1 MKKMKLLKALTGAAV
16 LAAAA
21 ILIAAAPQ
29 RYPVIFMIGDSTMAN
44 KSIENNRPERGWG
57 MMLPGYLDAK
67 ITVDNH
73 AMNGRSSKSFRDE
86 GRWQPI
92 LDKMKPG
99 DYVIIQFGH
108 NDEKIQDSTRGTDPK
123 TTFRDNL
130 RRYITETRAKGGI
143 PILCTA
149 IARRNFVDGQLVD
162 THGEYIQAVFVV
174 GEEMNV
180 PVIDMNKS
188 TTEWIKS
195 MPEEQSKNYFM
206 WIPKGI
212 WAAYPN
218 GLEDNTHL
226 SVAGGRAVAGLA
238 IREIAE
244 KVPDLAPFVRYYDL
258 VVAKDGSG
266 DFFTVQEAI
275 DVVPD
280 IRKSRTTIYIRNG
293 EYQEKL
299 NLPGSKMEVSF
310 IGEDVEKTILSCDDF
325 ASKKNRFG
333 ANMGTSGSSGFY
345 IYGNDF
351 RAENI
356 TFSNTAG
363 PVGQA
368 VAVFV
373 EGDRIVFKNCR
384 FLGFQDTL
392 YTHGNAS
399 RQYYEGCYIEGT
411 VDFIFGWSTAVFRNC
426 EIRAKRSGGYLT
438 AASTLE
444 SIPYGYVFLDC
455 KLTADPGVTD
465 VALGRPWRDYAKTVF
480 VNCEMGSHILAEG
493 WNNWG
498 KPEAEKTAFYA
509 EYNSK
514 GPGAAPAKRARWS
527 HQLTA
532 AQAAEYTVEKILGGA
547 DGWNPA
553 DEKYRPKDQ

>member
-1 MKKMKLLKALTGAAV
+1 
-16 LAAAA
+16 
-21 ILIAAAPQ
+21 
-29 RYPVIFMIGDSTMAN
+29 MIGDSTMAD
-44 KSIENNRPERGWG
+44 KSIEGNRSERGWG

-73 AMNGRSSKSFRDE
+73 ARNGRSSKSFRDE

-108 NDEKIQDSTRGTDPK
+108 NDEKIQDPTRGTDPQ

-130 RRYITETRAKGGI
+130 RRYITETRAKGGV

-149 IARRNFVDGQLVD
+149 IVRRNFVDGQLTD

-174 GEEMNV
+174 GQEMNV

-188 TTEWIKS
+188 TGDWLKS
-195 MPEEQSKNYFM
+195 MPEEQTKNYFM

-226 SVAGGRAVAGLA
+226 NVAGGRAVAGLA
-238 IREIAE
+238 IEEIAE

-275 DVVPD
+275 DAVPD
-280 IRKSRTTIYIRNG
+280 IRKARTTVYIRNG
-293 EYQEKL
+293 EYREKL
-299 NLPGSKMEVSF
+299 NLPGSKTEVVF
-310 IGEDVEKTILSCDDF
+310 IGEDVEKTILSYDDY
-325 ASKKNRFG
+325 ASKKNLFG
-333 ANMGTSGSSGFY
+333 ANLGTSGSAGFY
-345 IYGNDF
+345 IYGSDF

-356 TFSNTAG
+356 TFANTAG

-373 EGDRIVFKNCR
+373 EGDRIVFRNCR

-392 YTHGNAS
+392 YTHGSKS
-399 RQYYEGCYIEGT
+399 RQYYEDCYIEGT
-411 VDFIFGWSTAVFRNC
+411 VDFIFGWSTAVFKNC
-426 EIRAKRSGGYLT
+426 EIRAKRTGGYLT
-438 AASTLE
+438 AASTLA
-444 SIPYGYVFLDC
+444 STLYGYVFIDC
-455 KLTADPGVTD
+455 KLTADPDVTG
-465 VALGRPWRDYAKTVF
+465 VALGRPWRDYAKTVYID
-480 VNCEMGSHILAEG
+480 CEMGAHILPAG

-498 KPEAEKTAFYA
+498 KSEAEKTAFYA

-514 GPGAAPAKRARWS
+514 GPGGALTKRVPWS
-527 HQLTA
+527 HRLTA
-532 AQAAEYTVEKILGGA
+532 AQAAEYTVEKILGGT
-547 DGWNPA
+547 DGWNPV